1 MPKKRT
7 IEYKDR
13 KNIFKKEDGFRIRK
27 IDIDLQKE
35 KNAVKV
41 EPTDGDNRRYII
53 RLIVNN
59 IRSGKT
65 EEEALD
71 IALNDKVSKSFSY
84 LEKNG
89 LDKRECFR
97 NWFTS
102 YLKLQEKQQKVF
114 KER

>member
-13 KNIFKKEDGFRIRK
+13 KNIFKKEDGYRIRK

-35 KNAVKV
+35 KSAGKV
-41 EPTDGDNRRYII
+41 ETTDGDNRRYII

-59 IRSGKT
+59 IKSGKT

-71 IALNDKVSKSFSY
+71 IALSDEVAKSFGY

-102 YLKLQEKQQKVF
+102 YLRLQEKEKKVF